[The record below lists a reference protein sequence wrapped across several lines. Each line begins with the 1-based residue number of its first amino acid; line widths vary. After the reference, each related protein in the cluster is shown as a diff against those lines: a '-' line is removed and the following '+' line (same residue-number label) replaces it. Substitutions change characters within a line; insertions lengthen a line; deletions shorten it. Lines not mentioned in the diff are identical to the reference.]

1 MGATLRVLMSSWG
14 WRTHFYCLVA
24 VGWALQAAGH
34 EVRVASHPSM
44 TEAITSAGLA
54 AVPVGEDQDFARM
67 LGSAIGRVRPLHHD
81 GPGEIEPSITADGGT
96 FRCAE
101 AMLDDLVAFG
111 REWQPDLVIW
121 DPINLAAAVAAAV
134 LKVPGVFHRWGP
146 DQLAV
151 LRLDPDEV
159 FGPLVERYGLTPADV
174 DPNGSLVLDPAPP
187 PMQVPQARP
196 GQPVR
201 FVPYNG
207 HAIVPDWLPVPPRRP
222 RVCVTAGS
230 MMATVGFDSALDLSV
245 ITRAVAELD
254 VEVIVAAH
262 PGDAARLGPV
272 PDNVRVA
279 QAPLAHRLVLPTCAA
294 FVHQGG
300 GSTTMTGIASGVPQL
315 ILPQV
320 SDQHLNA
327 ERVAVTGAGMWL
339 DPGQASAADI
349 RDLTGEL
356 VHDGRWRESAATMSE
371 RVRQMPSPADVVPV
385 LAELAA
391 GG

>member
-1 MGATLRVLMSSWG
+1 MSSWG
-14 WRTHFYCLVA
+14 WRTHFYCLVSL
-24 VGWALQAAGH
+24 GWALQAAGH

-44 TEAITSAGLA
+44 TDAITSAGLA
-54 AVPVGEDQDFARM
+54 AVPVGEDRDFARM
-67 LGSAIGRVRPLHHD
+67 LGSAMGRVRPLHRD

-96 FRCAE
+96 FICAE

-111 REWQPDLVIW
+111 RHWQPDLVVW
-121 DPINLAAAVAAAV
+121 DPINLAAAVTAAV

-159 FGPLVERYGLTPADV
+159 FGPLVARFGVDPADV
-174 DPNGSLVLDPAPP
+174 DPSGSLVLDPAPP

-207 HAIVPDWLPVPPRRP
+207 HAIVPGWLQEPPRRP

-230 MMATVGFDSALDLSV
+230 MMASVGFASALDLSV

-254 VEVIVAAH
+254 VEVVVAAH
-262 PGDAARLGPV
+262 PDDAERLGPV

-279 QAPLAHRLVLPTCAA
+279 RAPLAHRLVLPTCAA

-300 GSTTMTGIASGVPQL
+300 GSTTMTGLASGVPQL

-339 DPGQASAADI
+339 DPADASAADI
-349 RDLTGEL
+349 RDLTGAL
-356 VHDGRWRESAATMSE
+356 VHEGRWRESAAAMCE
-371 RVRQMPSPADVVPV
+371 RVRQMPSPAAVVPV
-385 LAELAA
+385 LADLAA
-391 GG
+391 GA